1 MLPAA
6 LRRPGALLAVDYDGT
21 LAPVVAR
28 PQDAVPLPGVVEA
41 LAVLAATGRRV
52 VVVSGREA
60 QAVVDLGGLASVPG
74 LVVLGQYGVERWQDG
89 TVTAEPP
96 ARGIAHARLHLDVG
110 DAEVEDKG
118 RSLVV
123 HTRRC
128 ADPTGTLARLHAPLA
143 RLAADTGLELHS
155 GRLVWELR
163 PPGHDKGRALRS
175 VVDGATA
182 VLYAGDDRGD
192 VPAFEEVVRLRA
204 EGVPGVAVCSD
215 SPETPDV
222 VRDAA
227 DLVVDGPRGVLELLE
242 SL

>member
-1 MLPAA
+1 MLPPA
-6 LRRPGALLAVDYDGT
+6 LRLPGALVAVDYDGT

-28 PQDAVPLPGVVEA
+28 PEDAVPLPGAVDA
-41 LAVLAATGRRV
+41 LTVLAATGRRV
-52 VVVSGREA
+52 VVISGRAA
-60 QAVVDLGGLASVPG
+60 QVVVDLGGLAGVPG

-96 ARGIAHARLHLDVG
+96 VPGLDRARRRLDVG

-123 HTRRC
+123 HTRRS
-128 ADPTGTLARLHAPLA
+128 ADPVGTLARLHAPLA
-143 RLAADTGLELHS
+143 RLAAETGLELHS

-175 VVDGATA
+175 VVGDATA

-204 EGVPGVAVCSD
+204 EGVSAVAVCSD

-227 DLVVDGPRGVLELLE
+227 DLVVAGPVGVLALLA